1 MFYFML
7 TDENG
12 IDCVDQ
18 VDEYAQDEDSM
29 QRLSESYEDTI
40 YFVVE
45 SSW

>member
-18 VDEYAQDEDSM
+18 VDESSQHENSLQD
-29 QRLSESYEDTI
+29 LAGWYPDTI
-40 YFVVE
+40 YFVVDN
-45 SSW
+45 

>member
-18 VDEYAQDEDSM
+18 VDESSQDED
-29 QRLSESYEDTI
+29 TI
-40 YFVVE
+40 QNLADWYPGTVYFVVE
-45 SSW
+45 N